1 MAQIPI
7 PFSSSFRSLTLSV
20 TTGTAPNQVTHT
32 QPITSVFQ
40 GNNSVPIT
48 DAGILTAF
56 NSQAMG
62 TSFTPSIVTEFGS
75 DSNGNAFTTVSTPS
89 VASFIPKVISLGNIP
104 SKNTNNAPFSL
115 TSLIN
120 SVSTGALSYS
130 SSVTSVATV
139 NSSGQVTPVG
149 AGTTTITI
157 NQAAT
162 ANHIAGSASATLSVA
177 EAPLRL
183 SLGAKSLS
191 DSAFMLKATA
201 VVAPTYTTNSYTR
214 VGQSLTHG
222 IDNGNPSNI
231 VKMSADGNK
240 IVVGGIGG
248 YNAGI
253 VRVYGLVN
261 GTWTQTGGD
270 IVGSS
275 GGVYA
280 GVASEQLGFN
290 TISMSADG
298 NLLTIVES
306 GGGYQT
312 GKTHVFK
319 YDASKTTA
327 QTNYAL
333 ANFGPA
339 KWSKVSTLQM
349 SGTRPGA
356 VLSADG
362 KTMAVT
368 DGTLRMY
375 RSTDV
380 GTTWT
385 QQGTSLIGPIPTY
398 HGYFTTSISIS
409 ADGLSVLAA
418 TSTAAGIVNAQF
430 IVYEWDGSAWN
441 PSILR
446 EYSHGVS
453 SYTAISADGKVCIV
467 SISNNGGMRV
477 YRYTKNASN
486 AWVFAAVN
494 SVGYPWVSTSDL
506 PSSFT
511 ISTSA
516 DGSLLLLTRQNYNQT
531 TYGDVDVHH
540 WTGTAYT
547 PIIHNR
553 SITDRI
559 GNWNTA
565 FNAMLSSDGTR
576 LVAGG
581 VGKVD
586 VYDLNVSNKITYTSS
601 DSNVVSVYGNIAL
614 LNATGTATIT
624 ATQSDNTAYDTISV
638 S

>member
-1 MAQIPI
+1 MAQTPV
-7 PFSSSFRSLTLSV
+7 PFSSSFRSLTLNV

-32 QPITSVFQ
+32 QAITSVLQ

-48 DAGILTAF
+48 VEGILTAF
-56 NSQAMG
+56 NSQPVG
-62 TSFTPSIVTEFGS
+62 TTFIPSIVAKYGN
-75 DSNGNAFTTVSTPS
+75 DSNGNALTTISTPS
-89 VASFIPKVISLGNIP
+89 VASFIARVISLANIP
-104 SKNTNNAPFSL
+104 NKNTNNAPFSL
-115 TSLIN
+115 SSLITT
-120 SVSTGALSYS
+120 VSTGSLSYS
-130 SSVTSVATV
+130 SSNQAVASV
-139 NSSGQVTPVG
+139 NSSSGQVTPVG
-149 AGTTTITI
+149 AGTTTITVT
-157 NQAAT
+157 QAAT

-177 EAPLRL
+177 EASLRL
-183 SLGAKSLS
+183 SVGAKSLS
-191 DSAFMLKATA
+191 ASAFILNATA
-201 VVAPTYTTNSYTR
+201 VVAPTYTTNSYTQ
-214 VGQSLTHG
+214 VGQSLTHAHV
-222 IDNGNPSNI
+222 DNNFPTNI

-248 YNAGI
+248 NNAGI
-253 VRVYGLVN
+253 VRVYGLEN

-270 IVGSS
+270 ILGSS
-275 GGVYA
+275 ASVYA
-280 GVASEQLGFN
+280 GAANYATGFN

-339 KWSKVSTLQM
+339 KWSKVSKLQM
-349 SGTRPGA
+349 SGTRPSA

-375 RSTDV
+375 ISTDG
-380 GTTWT
+380 GTTWI
-385 QQGTSLIGPIPTY
+385 QRGTSFTGPTSGF

-409 ADGLSVLAA
+409 ANGLLVL
-418 TSTAAGIVNAQF
+418 TANNSQF
-430 IVYEWDGSAWN
+430 IVYEWDGSVWN
-441 PSILR
+441 TSILR
-446 EYSHGVS
+446 EYGSIQNLS
-453 SYTAISADGKVCIV
+453 TAMSADGKVCIV
-467 SISNNGGMRV
+467 STSQPGGTQV

-486 AWVFAAVN
+486 VWTLAPVN
-494 SVGYPWVSTSDL
+494 FGYPGVNTLNL
-506 PSSFT
+506 PRSFT
-511 ISTSA
+511 IDTSA
-516 DGSLLLLTRQNYNQT
+516 DGSVLSLTRPNYNLSPP
-531 TYGDVDVHH
+531 TYGDVEVYR
-540 WTGTAYT
+540 WSGTAYDA
-547 PIIHNR
+547 IINNR
-553 SITDRI
+553 NIINRI
-559 GNWNTA
+559 GNWDPNGLPA

-581 VGKVD
+581 LGKVD